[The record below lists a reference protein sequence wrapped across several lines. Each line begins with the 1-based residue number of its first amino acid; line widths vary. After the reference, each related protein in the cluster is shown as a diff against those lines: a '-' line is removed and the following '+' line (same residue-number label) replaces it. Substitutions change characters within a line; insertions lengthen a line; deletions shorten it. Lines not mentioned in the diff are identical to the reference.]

1 MQDEPIAAAEAALRA
16 AMLAGDADALDALL
30 DDDLSFT
37 DQVGNRMSKA
47 DDLAVH

>member
-1 MQDEPIAAAEAALRA
+1 MQDEPIAGVEAALRA
-16 AMLAGDADALDALL
+16 AMLAGDADALL